1 TAVFAVGGDSGD
13 FVGASPE
20 RLVRAET
27 GSFDIDVLAGTARRG
42 RNPEE
47 DAHLGAKLLTDVK
60 NGREHT
66 AVLDFVTQ
74 TVGPMAAD
82 LEIVPSTILR
92 TLSNL
97 HHLSTPIRG
106 RLKQGLGIA
115 DLVQALHPTPAMSGT
130 PRPHAIDFV
139 RTHEGFDRGLYSGA
153 LGWTNLKGDGDLAVG
168 IRSAHIQGRNATL
181 FAGCGVVAGSD
192 PWAEWEETNTKLLS
206 IRSALGLM

>member
-1 TAVFAVGGDSGD
+1 IESALEEVERGELIKVVLARRQMLEFAADVNVPGVLHRLRSIFPSTAVFAVGGDSGD

-92 TLSNL
+92 
-97 HHLSTPIRG
+97 
-106 RLKQGLGIA
+106 
-115 DLVQALHPTPAMSGT
+115 
-130 PRPHAIDFV
+130 
-139 RTHEGFDRGLYSGA
+139 
-153 LGWTNLKGDGDLAVG
+153 
-168 IRSAHIQGRNATL
+168 
-181 FAGCGVVAGSD
+181 
-192 PWAEWEETNTKLLS
+192 
-206 IRSALGLM
+206 